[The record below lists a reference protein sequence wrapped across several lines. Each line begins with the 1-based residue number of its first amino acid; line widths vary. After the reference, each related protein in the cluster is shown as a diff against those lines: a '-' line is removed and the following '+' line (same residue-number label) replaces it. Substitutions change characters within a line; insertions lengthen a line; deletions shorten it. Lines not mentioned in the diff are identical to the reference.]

1 MAKKIAE
8 RLSVKRVLWQTSNG
22 KFYLELEDRIIW
34 LNEKQA
40 LIEQQEIERENRIIK
55 FLMGV

>member
-40 LIEQQEIERENRIIK
+40 FIEQQEIERENRIIK